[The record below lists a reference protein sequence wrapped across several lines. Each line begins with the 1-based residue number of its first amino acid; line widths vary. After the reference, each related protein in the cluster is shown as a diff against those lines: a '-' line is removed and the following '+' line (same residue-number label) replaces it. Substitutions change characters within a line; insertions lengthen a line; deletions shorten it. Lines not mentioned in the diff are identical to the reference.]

1 MKAHGSKSPASRRVY
16 QRDIA
21 ERAGVSIS
29 TVSRVLS
36 DAAGISESVQERVL
50 AAAAELGY
58 ERNKVQARQLQSVSL
73 LTSLPMAPAL
83 DPFHADVLHGVE
95 LACGERGIQLSY
107 ATFSNDAPNGDR
119 ILNRLRQNPVDG
131 LLLLSLDDSALID
144 EIRSMNIPMVMLNVD
159 RPEASE
165 DAFLPDNYQGAC
177 LAMRYLIEQGH
188 ARILHITQL
197 KRRTIQRRTEAYQD
211 ILAESGIRFDPSRV
225 IEVEINAEETYKVM
239 KQRLAQ
245 GELDCTAAF
254 CANDL
259 SAMGFMR
266 AAQEVGLRI
275 PRDIS
280 VIGFDDIAAAA
291 FLSPPLT
298 TIRIKTGELATLAL
312 SRLIDRVAQPDLT
325 PIRVSLACDLIER
338 HSVTRP

>member
-338 HSVTRP
+338 HSVTHL

>member
-1 MKAHGSKSPASRRVY
+1 
-16 QRDIA
+16 
-21 ERAGVSIS
+21 
-29 TVSRVLS
+29 
-36 DAAGISESVQERVL
+36 
-50 AAAAELGY
+50 
-58 ERNKVQARQLQSVSL
+58 
-73 LTSLPMAPAL
+73 
-83 DPFHADVLHGVE
+83 
-95 LACGERGIQLSY
+95 
-107 ATFSNDAPNGDR
+107 
-119 ILNRLRQNPVDG
+119 
-131 LLLLSLDDSALID
+131 
-144 EIRSMNIPMVMLNVD
+144 
-159 RPEASE
+159 
-165 DAFLPDNYQGAC
+165 
-177 LAMRYLIEQGH
+177 
-188 ARILHITQL
+188 
-197 KRRTIQRRTEAYQD
+197 
-211 ILAESGIRFDPSRV
+211 
-225 IEVEINAEETYKVM
+225 M

-325 PIRVSLACDLIER
+325 PVRVSLACDLIER
-338 HSVTRP
+338 HSVARR